1 MWPNLLTPTPLP
13 GGCSPLF
20 SGVRVFDKDYEN
32 PRVYTFTT
40 GYEREIASDVSTYV
54 DYTHA
59 RGRHPDAVSQL
70 QPRRPGVNA
79 IRDQAPATSTPTPDH
94 RSVRSSEK

>member
-1 MWPNLLTPTPLP
+1 MVV
-13 GGCSPLF
+13 CSVDTDTAAPRLFPLF

-32 PRVYTFTT
+32 PRVYTFTA
-40 GYEREIASDVSTYV
+40 GYEREIASDASTYV

-59 RGRHPDAVSQL
+59 RGRHPT
-70 QPRRPGVNA
+70 RPSTTTA
-79 IRDQAPATSTPTPDH
+79 PTRACRDQGPAPATSTPTPDH